1 MDNEEQL
8 GLIVGSNIK
17 YYLGLNQMSQRELA
31 EKLGVSETS
40 VGNWCSGA
48 KIPRI
53 DKVDRMCKLFD
64 CRRANILSERPSM
77 DNLVD
82 ITKLQISDP
91 ELTNALRVYVGL
103 TPDKKKHVLDT
114 IYMLGKLS
122 S

>member
-8 GLIVGSNIK
+8 GRIVGSNIN
-17 YYLGLNQMSQRELA
+17 YYLDVNGMSKRELA
-31 EKLGVSETS
+31 AKLGVSETS
-40 VGNWCSGA
+40 VGNWCSGV

-53 DKVDRMCKLFD
+53 DKIDRMCRIFD
-64 CRRANILSERPSM
+64 CKRANILSERPSM
-77 DNLVD
+77 EDLVD

-103 TPDKKKHVLDT
+103 TPEKKKHVRDT